1 MLSKLRRLITKSWT
15 LSKIYYWIHGLR
27 VAGRPEETI
36 WYFAFGA
43 NMHDSAFRERRGM
56 RPLEWRAGRVRG
68 YRLRFNLEGHPIGK
82 AAPANVSP
90 DTDAEV
96 WGVLYRI
103 TRADL
108 LHLDYTEG
116 VPGRRYWHLWVE
128 ADDFDGERLRA
139 VTYIA
144 EGKETDG
151 YPSLRYITLIREG
164 ARAHGLPEHYLRFL
178 NGVKHA
184 E

>member
-1 MLSKLRRLITKSWT
+1 MLRTLRRLIAKSWT
-15 LSKIYYWIHGLR
+15 LSKIYYWFHGLR
-27 VAGRPEETI
+27 VAGRPEEPI

-43 NMHDSAFRERRGM
+43 NMHESAFRERRGM
-56 RPLEWRAGRVRG
+56 RPIEWCAGRVQG
-68 YRLRFNLEGHPIGK
+68 YRLRFNLEGRPVGR
-82 AAPANVSP
+82 AAPANISS
-90 DTDAEV
+90 DTNAEV
-96 WGVLYRI
+96 WGVFYRI

-116 VPGRRYWHLWVE
+116 VPGWRYRHLWVE
-128 ADDFDGERLRA
+128 AEDINGEGLWA

-144 EGKETDG
+144 DGKETDG
-151 YPSLRYITLIREG
+151 NPSRRYLTLLREG

-178 NGVKHA
+178 DGLKHA